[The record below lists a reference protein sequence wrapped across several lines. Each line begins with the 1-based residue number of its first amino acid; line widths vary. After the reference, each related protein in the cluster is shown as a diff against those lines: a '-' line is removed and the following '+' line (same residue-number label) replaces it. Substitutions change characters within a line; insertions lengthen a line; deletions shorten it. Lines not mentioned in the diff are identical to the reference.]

1 MMYKVAPLSQF
12 LTQTLCNRRSETLPS
27 GLFQSTQWLF
37 SLPDTQRIDCFYPAN
52 FFASPVT
59 FYHDFTRPVYFV
71 VDICLKEAEM

>member
-1 MMYKVAPLSQF
+1 MIYKVAPLSQF

-52 FFASPVT
+52 FLASPVT

-71 VDICLKEAEM
+71 VHICLKEAEM